1 MKVFLLKKKKKKH
14 AFSELPAKPRSFPS
28 QSTVKERPFDVGCEK
43 KFAQPWLH
51 ANGKCLSVVSLP
63 HIGNC
68 ITLFTRQ
75 QPSTQKN
82 ELVRTEASVFEK
94 TYKVLF
100 PRNISR
106 KHYYQYFEL
115 SSNLVASSNYILIGK
130 KNNCPSLLL
139 HFFTGSDM
147 KRTALP
153 WFFFF
158 FLDNDKTHSFC
169 NKSKCQQR

>member
-1 MKVFLLKKKKKKH
+1 M
-14 AFSELPAKPRSFPS
+14 
-28 QSTVKERPFDVGCEK
+28 
-43 KFAQPWLH
+43 
-51 ANGKCLSVVSLP
+51 P

-75 QPSTQKN
+75 QPSIQKN

-153 WFFFF
+153 LFFSSS
-158 FLDNDKTHSFC
+158 LIMTKLTASVIRVNASRDNLPYHP
-169 NKSKCQQR
+169 CQNI